1 MAPPGAEV
9 ARPAAAG
16 LRWRMLRRA
25 TASIVVGILLG
36 TAPIAGRLAVAQNAP
51 GDEPEDEPAEADA
64 PEPAQR
70 RGPAAPTKRE
80 GDYSGVSP
88 GEPAASAAKKVKAG
102 ASTLTWVG
110 FAAQDSGGAQIFFQ
124 GTSRFSA
131 SQRLEGTTLVVDIE
145 GLRRMATNTRR
156 PLDTRFFESS
166 VARVTAKA
174 VRARKK
180 TRKAPARKAGI
191 EVRITF
197 KSPADAREGN
207 LRQETAPD
215 GTFVIY
221 LDLGTGKS

>member
-1 MAPPGAEV
+1 
-9 ARPAAAG
+9 
-16 LRWRMLRRA
+16 MLRRA
-25 TASIVVGILLG
+25 TASILVGILLG
-36 TAPIAGRLAVAQNAP
+36 VAAPVASAVAQ
-51 GDEPEDEPAEADA
+51 DEPESDEADA
-64 PEPAQR
+64 AEPGAP
-70 RGPAAPTKRE
+70 RGTAAPTKRE

-88 GEPAASAAKKVKAG
+88 GEPAATAKKVKAG

-110 FAAQDSGGAQIFFQ
+110 FAAQDGGGAQIFFQ
-124 GTSRFSA
+124 GTSRFAA
-131 SQRLEGTTLVVDIE
+131 SQRLEGSTLVVEIE
-145 GLRRMATNTRR
+145 GLKRMAANTRR

-197 KSPADAREGN
+197 KNAADAREGN

-221 LDLGTGKS
+221 LDLAAGQS